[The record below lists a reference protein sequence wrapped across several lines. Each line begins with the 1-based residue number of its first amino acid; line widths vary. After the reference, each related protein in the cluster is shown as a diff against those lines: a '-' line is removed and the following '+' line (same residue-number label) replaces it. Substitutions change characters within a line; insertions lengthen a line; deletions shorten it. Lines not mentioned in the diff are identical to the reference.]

1 MATILE
7 NIIKKYKNVENIY
20 VNVIAGVFLL
30 FLAISGNFLV
40 ETLGCHTQQLLTN
53 SVMAKQV
60 MIFFIIFF
68 TIDFSNL
75 VVEKPTIKFAK
86 TIAVYIFYLLFTRMN
101 KKPTMVVFVLLIITY
116 VLNSYKRY
124 YSFRYEEITNS
135 SIELHKEKKYH
146 QQMADYLLRGEAI
159 LLIII
164 MLTILVGFYYYYNE
178 KTSNNKNLNLY
189 NILFDI
195 IKCDKSKTTFIR
207 K

>member
-164 MLTILVGFYYYYNE
+164 MITILIGFYYYYNE
-178 KTSNNKNLNLY
+178 QTTSNKNLKLY

-195 IKCDKSKTTFIR
+195 TKCDKTKTTFLR